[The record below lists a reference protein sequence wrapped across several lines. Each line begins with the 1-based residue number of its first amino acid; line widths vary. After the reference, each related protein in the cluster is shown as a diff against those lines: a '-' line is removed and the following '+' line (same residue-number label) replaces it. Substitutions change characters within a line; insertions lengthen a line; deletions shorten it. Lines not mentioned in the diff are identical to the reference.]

1 MIGTTGATV
10 LAIVNI
16 LFAGILGIVVGGI
29 SCATLRQRWSFQAV
43 GIDAVLAM
51 IVFFIAVT
59 AISEIQIRLT
69 HWADALTPGWIL
81 AAVAVIAGHLVHRH

>member
-10 LAIVNI
+10 LAIVNVLI
-16 LFAGILGIVVGGI
+16 AGILGIVVGAI
-29 SCATLRQRWSFQAV
+29 SCAVLRRRWTVRAA

-51 IVFFIAVT
+51 IVFFIAVM
-59 AISEIQIRLT
+59 AISEIQIRLA

-81 AAVAVIAGHLVHRH
+81 AAVAVIAGHLVRRH